1 MVLNFNKMFG
11 SALIFSLIITGC
23 ASKKEVEHK
32 NIAKCENYK
41 NFASATF
48 EIEGD
53 MTEIVEKTA
62 KKALT
67 KSCFKKS
74 ENSNSNLRIKIETTK
89 TLHTE
94 SGFIKDKH
102 DNTLSLVIYAI
113 MLIPTEQGGLTTL
126 TSKQTAKL
134 NYKSE
139 PIADLGSKAEITDEE
154 VIEFVEDN
162 TLAALK
168 NLFNDI
174 P

>member
-1 MVLNFNKMFG
+1 
-11 SALIFSLIITGC
+11 
-23 ASKKEVEHK
+23 
-32 NIAKCENYK
+32 
-41 NFASATF
+41 
-48 EIEGD
+48 
-53 MTEIVEKTA
+53 
-62 KKALT
+62 
-67 KSCFKKS
+67 
-74 ENSNSNLRIKIETTK
+74 
-89 TLHTE
+89 
-94 SGFIKDKH
+94 
-102 DNTLSLVIYAI
+102 

-154 VIEFVEDN
+154 VNSFVEEN